1 MQPSTDGQRTIAI
14 LVGGGPAPG
23 LNGVINAV
31 VLSAEARGWRVLGV
45 PEGFKFLMKGDVSHV
60 RALDRRT
67 VEGIE
72 TRGGSILFTSRAN
85 PQKDPEAVKRVV
97 GCFQKLGV
105 TDIVTLGGDDTA
117 TSAIKVAEAAQGRLR
132 VAHVP
137 KTVDNDLPLPGGA
150 PTFGFETAKAL
161 GSRLCVNLREDARTT
176 RRWVIVT
183 AMGRTAGHL
192 ALGMGISSGADLTV
206 IPEEFEGK
214 IDLTTVSDLC
224 EAAIVKRISHGEP
237 WGLIILAEGLL
248 DRLGEGGL
256 AAVGNLER
264 DEHGHPRLSEVS
276 LGKIM
281 KDILAPRLKER
292 GLEVGMIAKE
302 IGYELRCADPVAF
315 DVQYTRT
322 LGVGAVDFLD
332 TGNGNAM
339 IALQDGKL
347 VPLKFEDLRDPK
359 TGRVR
364 VRGVDTSD
372 ATFRHARHIQ
382 ARLTARDFSDERRL
396 KLLST
401 SAAME
406 PADFKRRF
414 AGLVRFGE

>member
-1 MQPSTDGQRTIAI
+1 MNASTDGQRTVAI

-31 VLSAEARGWRVLGV
+31 VLAGESRGWRVLGV
-45 PEGFKFLMKGDVSHV
+45 PEGFRYLMKGDVSHV
-60 RALDRRT
+60 RVLDRRA

-72 TRGGSILFTSRAN
+72 TRGGSILYTSRAN
-85 PQKDPEAVKRVV
+85 PQKDPEALKRVV
-97 GCFQKLGV
+97 ACLQELGV
-105 TDIVTLGGDDTA
+105 TDLVTLGGDDTA
-117 TSAIKVAEAAQGRLR
+117 TSAIKVAEASKGQLR

-137 KTVDNDLPLPGGA
+137 KTIDNDLPLPGGA

-192 ALGMGISSGADLTV
+192 ALGMGVSSGADLTV
-206 IPEEFEGK
+206 IPEEFDGNV
-214 IDLTTVSDLC
+214 DLGTISDLC

-237 WGLIILAEGLL
+237 WGLVILAEGLL
-248 DRLGEGGL
+248 DLLGEGDF
-256 AAVGNLER
+256 AHVGNLER

-276 LGKIM
+276 LGRIV
-281 KDILAPRLKER
+281 KDVLAPRFKER
-292 GLEVGMIAKE
+292 GLDVAIIAKE

-322 LGVGAVDFLD
+322 LGVGAVDFLE
-332 TGNGNAM
+332 TGKGNAM

-347 VPLKFEDLRDPK
+347 APLGFEDLRDAK

-364 VRGVDTSD
+364 VRGVDVRG
-372 ATFRHARHIQ
+372 ATFTHARHIQ
-382 ARLTARDFSDERRL
+382 ARLTGRDFSDEGRL
-396 KLLST
+396 GLLS
-401 SAAME
+401 AAAHLE
-406 PADFKRRF
+406 PSGFKRRF
-414 AGLVRFGE
+414 ERLSRFGE